1 MGAIRELE
9 QWGER
14 MVPVSE
20 WTSTVPA
27 DKRGRVVRVDR
38 GECDVITRVGRV
50 RVLSD
55 SQRAQGEV
63 APVTGDWVELAD
75 PEGLGTVIERVLPRR
90 TTVSR
95 RDPAERDVRQVL
107 ASNVDVVAAVLGL
120 DRPIQPG
127 WLERLLVMGL
137 DSGAE
142 ALVVLTKA
150 DETSDHRDAL
160 VVIEA
165 IASTVLVTIT
175 GTVDG
180 RGLAELRSRVG
191 AGRTLALVGESG
203 AGKSSLVNALAG
215 DDILEVGAVRPGDA
229 EGRHTT
235 TARELVLLPD
245 DDGLVL
251 DTPGIRTLGLWEAE
265 TALDLVFGDL
275 LARAEECRFR
285 DCAHRHEPG
294 CAILES
300 VEHGSISA
308 MRLRLFTELVEELA
322 ALRRREE
329 ERGRRTGRRPRNRRR

>member
-1 MGAIRELE
+1 MTKPTVAVTIGRDHYA
-9 QWGER
+9 R
-14 MVPVSE
+14 MFSDE
-20 WTSTVPA
+20 AW
-27 DKRGRVVRVDR
+27 DR
-38 GECDVITRVGRV
+38 
-50 RVLSD
+50 L
-55 SQRAQGEV
+55 GEV
-63 APVTGDWVELAD
+63 ATITHHDGPEPASTGEL
-75 PEGLGTVIERVLPRR
+75 IELLPGARACI
-90 TTVSR
+90 TSWGVAPL
-95 RDPAERDVRQVL
+95 DA
-107 ASNVDVVAAVLGL
+107 DVVAAVLGL

-160 VVIEA
+160 VVVEA
-165 IASTVLVTIT
+165 IASTVPVIVTS
-175 GTVDG
+175 TVDG

-251 DTPGIRTLGLWEAE
+251 DTPGIRMLGLWEAE

-275 LARAEECRFR
+275 VARAEECRFR